1 MDDNGLNIVC
11 EIVNRYKKGKHVEA
25 LAHGDLHLL
34 PKKPPHGIG
43 VNDRP
48 LTNLV
53 LLRKVVGLVVKEKE
67 QCWLR
72 EHGLLPPCQF
82 ALWPGMSVWD
92 FLRVLHDYFWHRWGS
107 GGEAWP
113 ILGDVRHAF
122 EFPDHV
128 SRDSVHHLV
137 GYGPDLCR
145 LHRSLVED
153 MRLDVGST
161 DDIDRAEG
169 WFDAG
174 SGQGCPLSPLD
185 YAPMGKVRAK
195 MVSKAY
201 PGVHTPAGLLH
212 SLA

>member
-67 QCWLR
+67 QPWLR
-72 EHGLLPPCQF
+72 EHGLLSPCQF

-113 ILGDVRHAF
+113 ILDDVRHAF
-122 EFPDHV
+122 GSPDHV

-161 DDIDRAEG
+161 DDIDHAEG

-185 YAPMGKVRAK
+185 YAPMGEVRAK

-212 SLA
+212 SLT